1 IFIMSDM
8 GSQSTGYT
16 KKNTLAIVIASVL
29 IVAVAV
35 AATVFFLNRS
45 QTIATV
51 NGEKIS
57 KDELYEVMYENV
69 GSATLENLITERLVE
84 QEAKKQNITISSKD
98 IQDRLDQIIEQNFAS
113 EAEFTQ
119 ALMMY
124 NMSKEDMEKNIK
136 NELMI
141 LEILGKDIE
150 VEEEEMKDYFA
161 NNRSLFDREEQVKVR
176 HILVEDEE
184 EASQVLQELN
194 NGADFADLAKEKSID
209 GSKDNG
215 GDLGFVK
222 RQDVVEEFGNAA
234 FSLEPNEISG
244 VVKSDYGYHVLQV
257 LEKQPAQEAVYEDF
271 EEEVHDL
278 VLQSKVNE
286 QAGNWIME
294 LRNSAKVE
302 YKKDRPS

>member
-1 IFIMSDM
+1 MSDM

-161 NNRSLFDREEQVKVR
+161 NNRTLFDREEQVKVR

-184 EASQVLQELN
+184 EASEVLQELN

-302 YKKDRPS
+302 YEKDRPS